1 MEKRHS
7 QRRRPIPI
15 GIGNGVKTVAAK
27 TRRIENT
34 ERYEK
39 TSSFSYDKII
49 AIEDDFRDKKIFEII
64 NECFGKNYT
73 GWMKAWFKIDDNYAA
88 WFPRM
93 EEAKI
98 DSDSSNALAGNRFVN
113 RISVN
118 GTIIEEIDPTRKK
131 SEDMLRDKFTDPARL
146 VFGRMKDGFHFIGI
160 FIIDE
165 LSKDGIDCVYHT
177 YKRIGTKIDLS
188 TMKYE

>member
-1 MEKRHS
+1 MEERRN
-7 QRRRPIPI
+7 QRRSPIPI
-15 GIGNGVKTVAAK
+15 GVGNGVKTSATR
-27 TRRIENT
+27 TRRTEDT
-34 ERYEK
+34 ERNEK
-39 TSSFSYDKII
+39 TSGFSYDKII
-49 AIEDDFRDKKIFEII
+49 TIEDNFRDKKIFEII

-98 DSDSSNALAGNRFVN
+98 DGDSSNALAGNRFVN

-131 SEDMLRDKFTDPARL
+131 SEDMPRDKFTDPVRL
-146 VFGRMKDGFHFIGI
+146 VFGRMRDGFHFFGV
-160 FIIDE
+160 FIVDE

-177 YKRIGTKIDLS
+177 YKRIGTKMDLN